1 MQLVM
6 AAMDRFETRQ
16 IADESLRAALRDVD
30 YTDASM
36 RFAALQQQLQASLAV
51 TARISTLSLLEY
63 L

>member
-1 MQLVM
+1 
-6 AAMDRFETRQ
+6 MDRFETRQ
-16 IADESLRAALRDVD
+16 IADESLRAAIRDVD

-51 TARISTLSLLEY
+51 TARISTLTLLEY